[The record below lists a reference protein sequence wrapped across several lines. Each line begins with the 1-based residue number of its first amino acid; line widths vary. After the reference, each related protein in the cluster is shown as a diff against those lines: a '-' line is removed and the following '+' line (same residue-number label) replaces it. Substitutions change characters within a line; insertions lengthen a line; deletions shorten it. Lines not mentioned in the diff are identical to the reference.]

1 MILKNLTRLC
11 WYRVSCNV
19 KNEITYQM
27 TESVK
32 NVRIWSHSGPH
43 FPAFG
48 MITEKYFRTFYAV
61 NSKSMEVH

>member
-1 MILKNLTRLC
+1 MQR
-11 WYRVSCNV
+11 
-19 KNEITYQM
+19 KNEITYEM

-48 MITEKYFRTFYAV
+48 MITEKYFQTFYAV